1 MFYYSM
7 KSKQKITKK
16 ALQNLEDF
24 QLHWKRIRT
33 IAEPWLLCA
42 GAHDMPETNTDEEG
56 SFMREKEWIAKNLI
70 PVALTIGGNDERAS
84 IVAKGI
90 KQLLDIST
98 SLRDLGASTEKKKNF
113 QAQWNYTNNRIGIT
127 LSMFEK
133 GADVKSIRKQ
143 EETLYPTSIQKKESI
158 LSKFVG
164 LIILI
169 LILWK
174 TLDLAYIAMQVSKY
188 GDKCARSSSS
198 QAFEVDCLPNFIPF
212 VD

>member
-1 MFYYSM
+1 M
-7 KSKQKITKK
+7 KSKQKMTKK
-16 ALQNLEDF
+16 SLQNLEDF
-24 QLHWKRIRT
+24 KLHWKRIKA

-42 GAHDMPETNTDEEG
+42 GAHDMPETNTDEEDALA
-56 SFMREKEWIAKNLI
+56 REKEWIAKNLI

-98 SLRDLGASTEKKKNF
+98 SLRDLGTSVEKKQNF

-133 GADVKSIRKQ
+133 GADIKSIRKQ
-143 EETLYPTSIQKKESI
+143 EEALYPTSTQKKVNV
-158 LSKFVG
+158 LNKVVG
-164 LIILI
+164 FIVMLLV
-169 LILWK
+169 LWK
-174 TLDLAYIAMQVSKY
+174 MLDLAYIAMQVSKY
-188 GDKCARSSSS
+188 GDKCARASSS
-198 QAFEVDCLPNFIPF
+198 QAFEVDCLPNFVPF